1 MQYSRATCLAR
12 DYTFPSAKL
21 QLYSVFTKFICC
33 FSEIVLFFLYSRLSR
48 VVIVEGGGCRN
59 DLQSVRLKKSSQ
71 KSLNFC
77 DDMYRID
84 FVNLRC

>member
-33 FSEIVLFFLYSRLSR
+33 FSEIFLLVFLYSRSR
-48 VVIVEGGGCRN
+48 QVVIVYGVVCCN
-59 DLQSVRLKKSSQ
+59 DLQSVRLKKIIA
-71 KSLNFC
+71 KG
-77 DDMYRID
+77 
-84 FVNLRC
+84 